1 MQLREIMSKPVVTCR
16 TEDTLNTAAKL
27 MWDNDIGSIPVVDN
41 DGRVAGMITDRD
53 ICMAAYTKGGALAVI
68 SVWDAM
74 AKQVFSCHPDNSL
87 EEAERLMS
95 EKQIRRVPVVDGD
108 NRPMAMLS
116 LNDVARHTAAAR
128 KRNGLDR
135 ELTQTL
141 AAICQPRPREQRQ
154 SPMQDQAQGQAQRQ
168 QPMR

>member
-1 MQLREIMSKPVVTCR
+1 MQLREIMSTPVVTCR
-16 TEDTLNTAAKL
+16 TEDNLNAAAKL
-27 MWDNDIGSIPVVDN
+27 MWDHDIGSLPVVDN
-41 DGRVAGMITDRD
+41 DGRTAGMITDRD
-53 ICMAAYTKGGALAVI
+53 ICMAAYTRGGPLADI

-74 AKQVFSCHPDNSL
+74 AKQVFSCHPDDSL
-87 EEAERLMS
+87 EAAERLMS
-95 EKQIRRVPVVDGD
+95 DKQIRRVPVVDAD
-108 NRPMAMLS
+108 DRPMAMLS

-154 SPMQDQAQGQAQRQ
+154 SPMQARAQAQPQ
-168 QPMR
+168 MR